1 MVKQTISNTDFSS
14 GMNELV
20 NGWFKRWRDRTG
32 MTDADCER
40 KLQEAWRD
48 YGRKRK
54 PKTYSA
60 THPAY
65 SGTALQAKHGG
76 ERHEER

>member
-1 MVKQTISNTDFSS
+1 MSS
-14 GMNELV
+14 
-20 NGWFKRWRDRTG
+20 WFQE
-32 MTDADCER
+32 MHNCER

-48 YGRKRK
+48 YGKKRK